1 MSFKRIHNITGWI
14 VCIIAC
20 AVYIMTMEAT
30 GSLWDCGEFASS
42 AYKLQVPHSPG
53 APFFVLI
60 GRLFMAPFDADH
72 AATGINLMSA
82 LASGFTI
89 LFLFWSI
96 THFARKLV
104 MKNGGE
110 LTSNKIYGIMA
121 AGIVGS

>member
-1 MSFKRIHNITGWI
+1 MSFKRINNITGWV

-89 LFLFWSI
+89 LFLFGASPILHVNW
-96 THFARKLV
+96 
-104 MKNGGE
+104 
-110 LTSNKIYGIMA
+110 
-121 AGIVGS
+121 